1 MCGLDLKLNIRQS
14 NWEKCGALAAI
25 LRQPANMEANI
36 ETFGEFCATV
46 SDRLDELTFEEK
58 QRILRLLN
66 IQGRVGDGKIY
77 LSGCVPTWGK
87 DREKF
92 DYSAVEPD
100 QLP

>member
-1 MCGLDLKLNIRQS
+1 LLIHYTAQDSIPRVFQ
-14 NWEKCGALAAI
+14 E
-25 LRQPANMEANI
+25 
-36 ETFGEFCATV
+36 
-46 SDRLDELTFEEK
+46 RLDELTFEEK

-92 DYSAVEPD
+92 DCRTFKPD

>member
-1 MCGLDLKLNIRQS
+1 V
-14 NWEKCGALAAI
+14 AAI
-25 LRQPANMEANI
+25 LRQPADMEANI
-36 ETFGEFCATV
+36 ETFREFCSTV

-92 DYSAVEPD
+92 DYSAIEPD

>member
-1 MCGLDLKLNIRQS
+1 MPKPSQAD
-14 NWEKCGALAAI
+14 
-25 LRQPANMEANI
+25 MEANI
-36 ETFGEFCATV
+36 ETFGEFCSTV

-92 DYSAVEPD
+92 DYSAFEPD
-100 QLP
+100 QLPQLC